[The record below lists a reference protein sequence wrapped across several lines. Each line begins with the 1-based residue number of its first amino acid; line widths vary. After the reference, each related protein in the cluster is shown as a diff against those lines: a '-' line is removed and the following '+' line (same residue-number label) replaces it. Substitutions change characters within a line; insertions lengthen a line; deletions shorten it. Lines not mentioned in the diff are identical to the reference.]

1 MKNSKNRKTAS
12 NMIAQMARQ
21 SLRSSRMRNNFVLI
35 TIVLASALLMAILM
49 FAMGQ
54 KQQVKEELSHRQQVS
69 YYNLTEA
76 QLAALAK
83 DDRISCQIQMKT
95 GVLSEMDGFS
105 VMPCYVSELSDDI
118 RVAEL
123 ESGRLPETE
132 DEIAAQ
138 AALLRNMGVSPTP
151 GSTVTFSFYDGTTE
165 TFTLSG
171 ILKGGET
178 AKQFSVLL
186 SKDYAEKGSQLKDI
200 PYEVYAK
207 LYNATH
213 LLAEECREAMYLIG
227 SDAGIER
234 KYVAPSKAFLDTLS
248 PDFQSMMLYG
258 LVGAAILLACILV
271 IYGVFYLSV
280 IGRIHQFGQLRTIG
294 MTRRQIARFVSREGS
309 LLFLRSAPV
318 GMLIGGTAGYCMVP
332 AGFSLANTFLAVLL
346 VFAVIYVI
354 TMISVRKPAR
364 LAGAVSPMEALR
376 YLPQDEMPRRKKSGN
391 PAAPR
396 KLCRRLTPFA
406 LGRMNFSRNRK
417 KAAVTML
424 SLGMGGILFMT
435 AATYLSSFN
444 RANYARQGFFTEAEF
459 HIQYAFSAI
468 TLSEHGLSGLQAQAP
483 LGEETTARIA
493 SLEGVKKI
501 TEVKSFGVRYDYPK
515 QDNYND
521 NDQILLLTEEET
533 KEIGAYLEDG
543 SVDYGKLTSG
553 DYILVAGN
561 DTVEE
566 IYGWK
571 FALGDTITLHYF
583 DGTDAAQKD
592 VTILGIL
599 NQQYVLDNKVLEGW
613 FLMPEQAV
621 LNLVSFDSLTSDL
634 LVSTEPAQEEAIGDV
649 LAELVAERSELSL
662 ETLAERNVAYAQN
675 VDQLF
680 GAISGLSIFIMTFSL
695 LSMMNTLITNIVT
708 RKQELAMLE
717 SIGMGKGQIRGMLL
731 GESLLLVLATV
742 GVTMTAGTLCG
753 FWLSSLLYQNGAFYM
768 AFRFPTAFALT
779 YAGVLIGVPLLIVFV
794 SLRGFSKEALVERLR
809 GAEA

>member
-1 MKNSKNRKTAS
+1 M
-12 NMIAQMARQ
+12 
-21 SLRSSRMRNNFVLI
+21 
-35 TIVLASALLMAILM
+35 
-49 FAMGQ
+49 
-54 KQQVKEELSHRQQVS
+54 
-69 YYNLTEA
+69 
-76 QLAALAK
+76 
-83 DDRISCQIQMKT
+83 
-95 GVLSEMDGFS
+95 
-105 VMPCYVSELSDDI
+105 
-118 RVAEL
+118 
-123 ESGRLPETE
+123 
-132 DEIAAQ
+132 
-138 AALLRNMGVSPTP
+138 
-151 GSTVTFSFYDGTTE
+151 
-165 TFTLSG
+165 
-171 ILKGGET
+171 
-178 AKQFSVLL
+178 
-186 SKDYAEKGSQLKDI
+186 
-200 PYEVYAK
+200 
-207 LYNATH
+207 
-213 LLAEECREAMYLIG
+213 
-227 SDAGIER
+227 
-234 KYVAPSKAFLDTLS
+234 
-248 PDFQSMMLYG
+248 
-258 LVGAAILLACILV
+258 
-271 IYGVFYLSV
+271 
-280 IGRIHQFGQLRTIG
+280 
-294 MTRRQIARFVSREGS
+294 
-309 LLFLRSAPV
+309 
-318 GMLIGGTAGYCMVP
+318 
-332 AGFSLANTFLAVLL
+332 
-346 VFAVIYVI
+346 
-354 TMISVRKPAR
+354 
-364 LAGAVSPMEALR
+364 
-376 YLPQDEMPRRKKSGN
+376 
-391 PAAPR
+391 
-396 KLCRRLTPFA
+396 
-406 LGRMNFSRNRK
+406 
-417 KAAVTML
+417 
-424 SLGMGGILFMT
+424 
-435 AATYLSSFN
+435 
-444 RANYARQGFFTEAEF
+444 
-459 HIQYAFSAI
+459 
-468 TLSEHGLSGLQAQAP
+468 
-483 LGEETTARIA
+483 
-493 SLEGVKKI
+493 KKI